1 MTRGRQRSVPL
12 LAMTVGPFLPAFAA
26 AAALMAGA
34 VAHADAPHDE
44 FLGLLSRDG
53 ITAGPPDQLIAL
65 AHERCD
71 NDSLSRSQPWTFHFG
86 AMPSPFSTA
95 QLQLA
100 AKLEG
105 QGLTGPQVR
114 PFLLDAISVY
124 CPGAHS

>member
-1 MTRGRQRSVPL
+1 MTID
-12 LAMTVGPFLPAFAA
+12 PFLPAFAA
-26 AAALMAGA
+26 AAAVLMTAA
-34 VAHADAPHDE
+34 VAHADAQDDQ

-71 NDSLSRSQPWTFHFG
+71 NDRLSRSQPWTFHFG
-86 AMPSPFSTA
+86 AMPSPFSSA

-124 CPGAHS
+124 CPDATKG

>member
-1 MTRGRQRSVPL
+1 MTI
-12 LAMTVGPFLPAFAA
+12 GPFLPAFAV
-26 AAALMAGA
+26 AAALMTGA
-34 VAHADAPHDE
+34 VAHADAQDDQ

-71 NDSLSRSQPWTFHFG
+71 NDRLSRSGIFTFHFG
-86 AMPSPFSTA
+86 AMPSPFSSA

-100 AKLEG
+100 ADLES
-105 QGLTGPQVR
+105 QGVPGPQVR

-124 CPGAHS
+124 CPDAHS

>member
-1 MTRGRQRSVPL
+1 MTIGR
-12 LAMTVGPFLPAFAA
+12 FLPAFAA
-26 AAALMAGA
+26 AAVLVTGA
-34 VAHADAPHDE
+34 VAHADAQDDQ
-44 FLGLLSRDG
+44 FLGLLSREG
-53 ITAGPPDQLIAL
+53 MTGGPPAQLIAR

-71 NDSLSRSQPWTFHFG
+71 NDRLSRSGIFTFHFG
-86 AMPSPFSTA
+86 AMPSPFSSA

-124 CPGAHS
+124 CPDAHS

>member
-1 MTRGRQRSVPL
+1 MNVE
-12 LAMTVGPFLPAFAA
+12 PFLPAFAA
-26 AAALMAGA
+26 AALLMTGA
-34 VAHADAPHDE
+34 VAHADPQDDQ

-53 ITAGPPDQLIAL
+53 IPGGPPDQLIAL

-71 NDSLSRSQPWTFHFG
+71 NENLSRSQPWTFHFG

-105 QGLTGPQVR
+105 QGVPGPQVR